1 MQRPIRTAL
10 MLAGSVIALCLVF
23 SIGFVAG
30 ATALGPG
37 VPPPQVVA
45 GEPPPEIK
53 DETDGVD
60 FGLFWEAWRV
70 LQDNF
75 YDGPLAPETLREGA
89 IRGLAQATDD
99 PYTLYQDPEQA
110 HRSSRHLAGSYV
122 GVGIRIELRDGF
134 PFIIQPL
141 PQSPAEAAG
150 ISTHEFVLAVDG
162 VSTAGITLAEFG
174 EMVRGERGVPVTLT
188 LRRQGET
195 TERDVTIVRD
205 RIVMRSVTAKVF
217 DDVGYLRIAN
227 FSSRTSGE
235 VRQAL
240 DGFRTVGVDRLV
252 VDLRNNPGGLLDAS
266 VSVTSR
272 FLPEGELILRRES
285 RNEPTQVYN
294 AIDGF
299 RDVRTPMVVLVNR
312 GSASGSEVFAGALQ
326 AHGRATLLGERTHG
340 KGSVQELHRLSDGSM
355 MRVTTGIWITPA
367 GVALAG
373 GSSLM
378 PDIPVDGWLGPI
390 GGDDDPVLA
399 AGLDAVRNLPLDA
412 VEGRPRANT
421 A

>member
-10 MLAGSVIALCLVF
+10 MLAGAVIALCFVF

-30 ATALGPG
+30 ATALGPDS
-37 VPPPQVVA
+37 PPPQVVA

-53 DETDGVD
+53 DQAENVD

-70 LQDNF
+70 LQDNY
-75 YDGPLAPETLREGA
+75 YDGPLASETLREGA
-89 IRGLAQATDD
+89 IRGLAAATED
-99 PYTLYQDPEQA
+99 PYTLYEDQEQA
-110 HRSSRHLAGSYV
+110 RRSSRHLSGSYV
-122 GVGIRIELRDGF
+122 GVGIRVELRDGL
-134 PFIIQPL
+134 PFVVQPL

-150 ISTHEFVLAVDG
+150 VATHEFVLAVDG
-162 VSTAGITLAEFG
+162 VSTEGLTLREFG
-174 EMVRGERGVPVTLT
+174 ELVRGERGVPVTLT

-195 TERDVTIVRD
+195 AERDVTIVRD
-205 RIVMRSVTAKVF
+205 RIVMQSVTTKVF
-217 DDVGYLRIAN
+217 DDVGYMRIAN

-235 VRQAL
+235 VRHAL
-240 DGFRTVGVDRLV
+240 DSFRIVGVERLV

-285 RNEPTQVYN
+285 RNEAPHVYN
-294 AIDGF
+294 AVSGL

-326 AHGRATLLGERTHG
+326 AHGRAPLIGERTHG
-340 KGSVQELHRLSDGSM
+340 KGSVQELHRLSDGSV
-355 MRVTTGIWITPA
+355 MRVTTGIWVTPA

-373 GSSLM
+373 GGSLT
-378 PDIPVDGWLGPI
+378 PDLEVEMSDGQI

-399 AGLDAVRNLPLDA
+399 AGLEAVRALPL
-412 VEGRPRANT
+412 VVSR
-421 A
+421 

>member
-1 MQRPIRTAL
+1 MQRPIRTVL
-10 MLAGSVIALCLVF
+10 TLAGSVIALCLVF

-45 GEPPPEIK
+45 GDPPPEVK

-60 FGLFWEAWRV
+60 FGLFWEAWSV
-70 LQDNF
+70 IQDNY
-75 YDGPLAPETLREGA
+75 YDGPLAAESLREGA
-89 IRGLAQATDD
+89 IRGLAEATDD
-99 PYTLYQDPEQA
+99 PYTRYHDPEQA
-110 HRSSRHLAGSYV
+110 RRSSISLSGSYV
-122 GVGIRIELRDGF
+122 GIGIRVEMRDDF
-134 PFIIQPL
+134 PFVTQPL
-141 PQSPAEAAG
+141 PRSPAEAAG
-150 ISTHEFVLAVDG
+150 IGSNEFVLAVDG
-162 VSTAGITLAEFG
+162 VSTKGTPLAEFG
-174 EMVRGERGVPVTLT
+174 RIVRGERGTSVTLT

-205 RIVMRSVTAKVF
+205 RIVVQSVTTRVI
-217 DDVGYLRIAN
+217 DDVGYMRIAN

-235 VRQAL
+235 LRRAL
-240 DGFRTVGVDRLV
+240 SGFRTVGVERLV

-285 RNEPTQVYN
+285 RNDPTHVYN
-294 AIDGF
+294 AVSGF
-299 RDVRTPMVVLVNR
+299 RDLQTPMVVLVNS

-326 AHGRATLLGERTHG
+326 AHGRATLIGEQTHG
-340 KGSVQELHRLSDGSM
+340 KGSVQELHKLSDGSV
-355 MRVTTGIWITPA
+355 MRVTTGIWFTPA

-373 GSSLM
+373 AGSGLT
-378 PDIPVDGWLGPI
+378 PDLEVAMSEGQI

-399 AGLDAVRNLPLDA
+399 AGLEAVRALPLD
-412 VEGRPRANT
+412 VSR
-421 A
+421 

>member
-53 DETDGVD
+53 AEAENVD
-60 FGLFWEAWRV
+60 FGLFWEAWQV
-70 LQDNF
+70 LQDNY
-75 YDGPLAPETLREGA
+75 YDGPLASETLREGA
-89 IRGLAQATDD
+89 IRGLAEATND
-99 PYTLYQDPEQA
+99 PYTLYEDQNQA
-110 HRSSRHLAGSYV
+110 RSSSRHLSGSYV
-122 GVGIRIELRDGF
+122 GVGIRVELRDDL
-134 PFIIQPL
+134 PFITQPL

-150 ISTHEFVLAVDG
+150 IGTREFVLAVDG
-162 VSTAGITLAEFG
+162 VSTEGLKLSEFG
-174 EMVRGERGVPVTLT
+174 ELVRGERGLPVTLT

-205 RIVMRSVTAKVF
+205 RIVVQSVTTKVF
-217 DDVGYLRIAN
+217 DDVGYMRIAN

-235 VRQAL
+235 IRSAL
-240 DGFRTVGVDRLV
+240 SGFRTVGVERLV

-272 FLPEGELILRRES
+272 FLPEGEQILRRES
-285 RNEPTQVYN
+285 RNEAPHVYN
-294 AIDGF
+294 AISGF
-299 RDVRTPMVVLVNR
+299 RDVQTPLVVLVNR
-312 GSASGSEVFAGALQ
+312 GSASASEVFAGALQ
-326 AHGRATLLGERTHG
+326 AHGRATLIGERTYG
-340 KGSVQELHRLSDGSM
+340 KGSVQELHKLSDGSV

-373 GSSLM
+373 GGSLS
-378 PDIPVDGWLGPI
+378 PDLEVEMSEGQI
-390 GGDDDPVLA
+390 GGDDDSVLA
-399 AGLDAVRNLPLDA
+399 AGLDAVRALLLD
-412 VEGRPRANT
+412 VSR
-421 A
+421 

>member
-1 MQRPIRTAL
+1 

-37 VPPPQVVA
+37 IPPPQVVA
-45 GEPPPEIK
+45 GDPPPELK
-53 DETDGVD
+53 DELDELDVVD

-75 YDGPLAPETLREGA
+75 YDGPLAAEDLREGA
-89 IRGLAQATDD
+89 IRGLAEATED
-99 PYTLYQDPEQA
+99 PYTLYQDPDQA
-110 HRSSRHLAGSYV
+110 RRSGARLSGSFIGV
-122 GVGIRIELRDGF
+122 GVRIELRDGL
-134 PFIIQPL
+134 PFITQPL

-150 ISTHEFVLAVDG
+150 IGIGEFVLAVDG
-162 VSTAGITLAEFG
+162 VSTEGLSLSEFG
-174 EMVRGERGVPVTLT
+174 QLVRGERGVPVTLT
-188 LRRQGET
+188 LRRENET

-205 RIVMRSVTAKVF
+205 RIIVQSVTTKVF

-235 VRQAL
+235 VRRAL
-240 DGFRTVGVDRLV
+240 NGFQTVGVERLV

-272 FLPEGELILRRES
+272 FLPEGEQILRRES
-285 RNEPTQVYN
+285 RNEPPHVYN
-294 AIDGF
+294 AISGF
-299 RDVRTPMVVLVNR
+299 RDLRIPLVVLVNA

-326 AHGRATLLGERTHG
+326 AHGRATLIGEQTHG
-340 KGSVQELHRLSDGSM
+340 KGSVQELHKLSDGSI

-373 GSSLM
+373 SGGGLT
-378 PDIPVDGWLGPI
+378 PDVEVEMSDGPV

-399 AGLDAVRNLPLDA
+399 AGLDAVRALPLD
-412 VEGRPRANT
+412 VSR
-421 A
+421 